1 MTPAPDTKT
10 PTLRKSKSR
19 KRHNNFQLDVQPFK
33 SKFRSDPTDFELE
46 ARRLADRREK
56 ARIRM
61 AQKRAELKE
70 RPHAEQVAAAE
81 RAREHQAAYRE
92 RSDLRDHEALRR
104 LRLYEKKFG
113 VKAYAAY
120 LKKRRRNR
128 IAKAA
133 KAKAKA
139 GLDYD

>member
-46 ARRLADRREK
+46 
-56 ARIRM
+56 
-61 AQKRAELKE
+61 KRAELKE
-70 RPHAEQVAAAE
+70 RPHTEQVAAAE

-92 RSDLRDHEALRR
+92 RHRKDLRDHEALRR

-113 VKAYAAY
+113 VKVYAAY